1 MMQNYKL
8 TIQYDGTAGRLIFK
22 ESGVLEFMGL
32 PKDVKLDITC
42 LKKAFLTTIPV
53 MTGYIVLG
61 IGFGMLLQTRGY
73 GVLWAFAMSFLI
85 YAGSMQYVAVDLLT
99 GGVSFLTVALTTLA
113 VNARHLF
120 YGISMVDKYK
130 KESKQGFF
138 RKYFLFWTLTDETYS
153 LVCSDEP
160 KQSGNPSSYYLY
172 VSVFDYFYWVF
183 GSVLG
188 ALLGEVIPF
197 STEGIDFSLTAL
209 FLTVFVEQWLTSKNH
224 LAAIVGIVSSV
235 LCLLL
240 FGSGKFLIPAM
251 VLIALLLILLRKK
264 EGITNE

>member
-1 MMQNYKL
+1 M
-8 TIQYDGTAGRLIFK
+8 TK
-22 ESGVLEFMGL
+22 EKEGF
-32 PKDVKLDITC
+32 DITC
-42 LKKAFLTTIPV
+42 LKKAFMATIPV

-61 IGFGMLLQTRGY
+61 IGFGMLLQIRGY
-73 GVLWAFAMSFLI
+73 GVLWAFTMSFFI
-85 YAGSMQYVAVDLLT
+85 YAGSMQYVAVDLIT
-99 GGVSFLTVALTTLA
+99 GGVSFFTAAFTTLA

-130 KESKQGFF
+130 KENKKGFL

-153 LVCSDEP
+153 LVCNDEA
-160 KQSGNPSSYYLY
+160 KRSGNSSAYYFY
-172 VSVFDYFYWVF
+172 VSVFNYFYWVF

-209 FLTVFVEQWLTSKNH
+209 FLTVFVEQWLTTKNH
-224 LAAIVGIVSSV
+224 LAAIIGVVASV

-240 FGSGKFLIPAM
+240 FGSDKFLIPAM
-251 VLIALLLILLRKK
+251 VLIAAALLLLKKK

>member
-1 MMQNYKL
+1 MNIENENKS
-8 TIQYDGTAGRLIFK
+8 GRNR
-22 ESGVLEFMGL
+22 S
-32 PKDVKLDITC
+32 C
-42 LKKAFLTTIPV
+42 LKKAFLATIPV
-53 MTGYIVLG
+53 MAGYVVLG

-73 GVLWAFAMSFLI
+73 GVLWALSMSLFI
-85 YAGSMQYVAVDLLT
+85 FAGSMQYVAIDLMT
-99 GGVSFLTVALTTLA
+99 GGVSLITAALTTLA

-130 KESKQGFF
+130 VQK

-160 KQSGNPSSYYLY
+160 EKSGNPKGYYVY
-172 VSVFDYFYWVF
+172 VSIFDYSYWVL

-188 ALLGEVIPF
+188 SLLGQVIPF
-197 STEGIDFSLTAL
+197 SMEGIDFSLTAL
-209 FLTVFVEQWLTSKNH
+209 FLTVFVEQWLTTRNH
-224 LAAIVGIVSSV
+224 LAAVIGVGASV

-240 FGSGKFLIPAM
+240 FGSDKFLIPAM
-251 VLIALLLILLRKK
+251 ILIAVMLILLRKK

>member
-1 MMQNYKL
+1 MMNTEDEIMGSK
-8 TIQYDGTAGRLIFK
+8 DG
-22 ESGVLEFMGL
+22 S
-32 PKDVKLDITC
+32 C
-42 LKKAFLTTIPV
+42 LRKAFFASIPV

-73 GVLWAFAMSFLI
+73 GVLWALAMSIFI
-85 YAGSMQYVAVDLLT
+85 FAGSMQYVAIDLIT
-99 GGVSFLTVALTTLA
+99 GGVSLITTALTTLA

-130 KESKQGFF
+130 VQK

-160 KQSGNPSSYYLY
+160 EKTGNPSAYYFY
-172 VSVFDYFYWVF
+172 VSLFDYSYWVL

-197 STEGIDFSLTAL
+197 SMEGIDFSLTAL
-209 FLTVFVEQWLTSKNH
+209 FLTVFVEQWMTTKNH
-224 LAAIVGIVSSV
+224 LAAVAGVVSSV

-240 FGSGKFLIPAM
+240 FGSDKFLIPAM
-251 VLIALLLILLRKK
+251 ILIAAVLILLRKM